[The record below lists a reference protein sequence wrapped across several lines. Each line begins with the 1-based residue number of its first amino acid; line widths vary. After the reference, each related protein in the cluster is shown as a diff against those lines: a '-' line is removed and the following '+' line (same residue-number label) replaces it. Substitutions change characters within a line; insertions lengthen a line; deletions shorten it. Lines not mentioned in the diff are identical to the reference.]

1 MSKALTIAKINL
13 RQIKPA
19 YFITVLIYLLM
30 LANEIISLL
39 IVSSADNV
47 ILSSGNTFF
56 LLPVFA
62 AIFIPSRNLRK
73 IINLGGKRNEYFK
86 GCLPVY
92 VILSA
97 FVALIIILYYYTV
110 DRFMMNYVSGVI
122 NLIEVFGFIRRG
134 PIVAFIQM
142 FAFLFLF
149 SVFIH
154 TLTAAQ
160 DKWYGW
166 AADIMLVAI
175 ISVFTPIAPLRKT
188 LVWFFR
194 AIIFHPS
201 ALFQIAFCLILVLAI
216 YALNKPILARKA
228 I

>member
-1 MSKALTIAKINL
+1 MSKALSITKINL

-19 YFITVLIYLLM
+19 YFITALIFLLM
-30 LANEIISLL
+30 FTNEIISMI
-39 IVSSADNV
+39 IVSSADNE
-47 ILSSGNTFF
+47 ILSSGNTFI

-73 IINLGGKRNEYFK
+73 LINLGGKRNDYFK

-97 FVALIIILYYYTV
+97 FVTLIIILYYYTV
-110 DRFMMNYVSGVI
+110 DRLMMNYVHGVI

-142 FAFLFLF
+142 FFFLFLF

-166 AADIMLVAI
+166 AADIALVAI

-188 LVWFFR
+188 LVWFFT
-194 AIIFHPS
+194 AIIFHPN
-201 ALFQIAFCLILVLAI
+201 ALFQIAFCLILALAL
-216 YALNKPILARKA
+216 YTLNKPILARK
-228 I
+228 II

>member
-1 MSKALTIAKINL
+1 MARAWIIAKINL

-19 YFITVLIYLLM
+19 YFITALVFLLM
-30 LANEIISLL
+30 FTNEIISLL
-39 IVSSADNV
+39 IVSSADNE
-47 ILSSGNTFF
+47 ILSSGNTFII
-56 LLPVFA
+56 LPIFA

-73 IINLGGKRNEYFK
+73 IINLGGKRNDYFK
-86 GCLPVY
+86 GCIPVY
-92 VILSA
+92 AIISA
-97 FVALIIILYYYTV
+97 FVTLIIILYYYTI
-110 DRFMMNYVSGVI
+110 DRFMMNYVHGVL

-134 PIVAFIQM
+134 PIVAFVQM

-166 AADIMLVAI
+166 AADIALVAI
-175 ISVFTPIAPLRKT
+175 ISVFTPIAPLRRT

-201 ALFQIAFCLILVLAI
+201 ALFQIAFCIILASAL
-216 YALNKPILARKA
+216 YALNKPILVRKA